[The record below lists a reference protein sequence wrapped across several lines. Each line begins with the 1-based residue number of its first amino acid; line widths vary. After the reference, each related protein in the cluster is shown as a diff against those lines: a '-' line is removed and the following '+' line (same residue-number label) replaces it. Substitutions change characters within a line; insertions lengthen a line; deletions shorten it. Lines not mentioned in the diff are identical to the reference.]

1 MNSAII
7 PAKHATE
14 DLEATELSPY
24 IALLQLKVKG
34 LQAIFIDREGSGAT
48 SNPLLGETTPIPH
61 EQSEDIQLRKEDL
74 STPLALSKRLSNP
87 SSLTASGAKDA
98 RSMRHSA
105 DPNSSPPAVAPLP
118 VEKKKQRR
126 ASMFPI
132 APPGPPPPPTA
143 AEVVIVFPLP
153 AKDPLIEYR
162 KMYNFIKAFQVGDDS
177 SLK

>member
-1 MNSAII
+1 M
-7 PAKHATE
+7 
-14 DLEATELSPY
+14 
-24 IALLQLKVKG
+24 KG
-34 LQAIFIDREGSGAT
+34 LQAIFVDREGSGVT
-48 SNPLLGETTPIPH
+48 SNPLLGEATVIPQ
-61 EQSEDIQLRKEDL
+61 EQSEDIQLTKEDL
-74 STPLALSKRLSNP
+74 ANATTLSKRLSSP
-87 SSLTASGAKDA
+87 STLGTKDA

-105 DPNSSPPAVAPLP
+105 EPTTSPPIVIPSPA
-118 VEKKKQRR
+118 EKKKQRR

-132 APPGPPPPPTA
+132 APPGPPPPPTV